1 MSKSECEAL
10 AFYQKCFSNYYLYKQ
25 PYEWDRK
32 RKLVVKVTRS
42 WDVRIHRL
50 HIPII
55 MAVSGLLAVFYVIL
69 HKRLFP
75 AQSDLPDFAEFLL
88 YQFVAIFIIY
98 IPLYEGVFH
107 IFDGDIFHG
116 INQLLVFNRKIS
128 AENFTSCL
136 CKVIL

>member
-10 AFYQKCFSNYYLYKQ
+10 AFYQQCFSDYYLYKQ

-42 WDVRIHRL
+42 WDVWIHRL
-50 HIPII
+50 HIPIF
-55 MAVSGLLAVFYVIL
+55 MAVSGLLAAIYVIL

-75 AQSDLPDFAEFLL
+75 AQSELPDFAEFLL
-88 YQFVAIFIIY
+88 YQFVAIYIVY
-98 IPLYEGVFH
+98 IPLYEVLFH
-107 IFDGDIFHG
+107 IFDEDIFHG

-128 AENFTSCL
+128 TEEFTISL
-136 CKVIL
+136 CESIL